1 MPVFYSESWFRA
13 KKIAL
18 EPMDTSI
25 ARARHQAGAP
35 YAVLIGSA
43 TTPSCFIEM
52 LMDKRM
58 VGVGFLDDEGRE
70 YLTYQFHYLNGE
82 QLFLTMATHRE
93 FEAAKVILGTT
104 YIFNQQGTLVIR
116 REHLNPYRL
125 EETQS
130 TFDPTGNY
138 EPAPAFG
145 DYSTLMK
152 INR

>member
-1 MPVFYSESWFRA
+1 MG
-13 KKIAL
+13 
-18 EPMDTSI
+18 TSI

-70 YLTYQFHYLNGE
+70 
-82 QLFLTMATHRE
+82 

-104 YIFNQQGTLVIR
+104 YIFNQQGSLVIR

-125 EETQS
+125 EEIQS